1 MSSAPVQRSGL
12 FSQIPVKRD
21 EVMREN
27 KLQKLILI
35 SILAAL
41 SFILMLLQFP
51 IPFIPP
57 FLTVD
62 LSDIP
67 AFIGFLLLG
76 GIAGSL
82 IIVLKIVLYGLL
94 MASEPIGPLS
104 NLLAAFSLLLPIYFM
119 YMRSKTKKSLIA
131 GFTLGIISLTIMMA
145 VLNYFVLLP
154 MYGLIIDHTDL
165 IANIRA
171 VVTAGIIPFNIIKGI
186 IVSLAAYLVYIK
198 LIPKLEKL
206 VR

>member
-1 MSSAPVQRSGL
+1 
-12 FSQIPVKRD
+12 
-21 EVMREN
+21 MREN

>member
-1 MSSAPVQRSGL
+1 
-12 FSQIPVKRD
+12 
-21 EVMREN
+21 MRQN

-51 IPFIPP
+51 IPFMPP
-57 FLTVD
+57 FLMVD

-67 AFIGFLLLG
+67 AFIGFILLG
-76 GIAGSL
+76 GISGSL
-82 IIVLKIVLYGLL
+82 IIVLKIVLYALL
-94 MASEPIGPLS
+94 MASEPIGPLA
-104 NLLAAFSLLLPIYFM
+104 NLLAAFSLLLPVYFM
-119 YMRSKTKKSLIA
+119 YVRSKTRKSLIV
-131 GFTLGIISLTIMMA
+131 GFVLGILSLTIMMA

-165 IANIRA
+165 ISNIRA

-186 IVSLAAYLVYIK
+186 IVCLVAYLVYIK
-198 LIPKLEKL
+198 LVPKLEKMMK
-206 VR
+206 